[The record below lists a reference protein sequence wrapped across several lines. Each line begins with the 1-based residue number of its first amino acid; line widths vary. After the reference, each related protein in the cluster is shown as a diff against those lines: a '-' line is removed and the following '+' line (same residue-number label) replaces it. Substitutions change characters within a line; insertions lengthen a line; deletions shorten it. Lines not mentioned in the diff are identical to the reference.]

1 MFRFIKLI
9 IWIFVIYGIVFFFN
23 YNNLKNDTII
33 KDKIITIQK
42 WDNLVS
48 ALTRELNIN
57 EFYFKVYLKLNQEKQ
72 IWVMEWEYRLLEWD
86 TIEWIIKTLSYWAKS
101 VEEKLTILEWW
112 NIYDIDEYLVKR
124 WLANKWDF
132 ISEAKNINNYKN
144 DYSFL
149 ENALSLEW
157 YLYPDTYFI
166 NPSTFKLE
174 NFNKTLLNNFRK
186 KSYDNILSTLTKKQI
201 NEVIIL
207 ASILEKEERN
217 TQEKPIVAG
226 ILKKRYAENWFI
238 WADITACYAFE
249 LTSNECKMNLSK
261 YIAERNDY
269 NTRNMTWLP
278 KTPICNPSF
287 ESVNAIIN
295 SKSSPYY
302 YYLHDIRT
310 GKVYYGKTNE
320 EHMRNKNLYIK

>member
-9 IWIFVIYGIVFFFN
+9 IWIFVIYGIVFYFN

-57 EFYFKVYLKLNQEKQ
+57 EFYFKVYLKLNPEKQ

-86 TIEWIIKTLSYWAKS
+86 TMEWIIKTLSYWAKS

-124 WLANKWDF
+124 WLSNKWDF
-132 ISEAKNINNYKN
+132 ASEAKNINKYKN

-186 KSYDNILSTLTKKQI
+186 KSYDNLLSTLSKKQL

-207 ASILEKEERN
+207 ASIVEKEERN
-217 TQEKPIVAG
+217 IQEKSTVGG
-226 ILKKRYAENWFI
+226 ILKKRYVENWFI

-261 YIAERNDY
+261 YIWEKNEY
-269 NTRNMTWLP
+269 NTRTMVWLP

-302 YYLHDIRT
+302 YYLHDT
-310 GKVYYGKTNE
+310 TNGKVYYGKNNE